1 MKQVIIADPS
11 FNFELLEKLGGSHFI
26 KQSLP
31 LDIRSLNQASALFI
45 RTRVKV
51 NKELLSQAPHLQL
64 IVSGTS
70 GKEHIDEDVC
80 RHRGVRVIFTGSV
93 LSVFVAEYIFLLML
107 QLSWNQNVAIKT
119 IEQGKWKDHLSKGD
133 GLYGKFLGIIGFGHI
148 GKQIVNKAHA
158 FGMDVGV
165 YHPNISESILHQH
178 KVRSLSFEDLLKKA
192 DFVSLNVSYRPG
204 NEKLISFREFAL
216 MKPSAY
222 FINTSRGE
230 MVCEKALIQAIR
242 EEQIQGAAVDVFNQE
257 PLPKDSPLQ
266 GYDRLILTPHYA
278 THNRQALD
286 RLTMESFTQ
295 LETFHFS
302 LK

>member
-1 MKQVIIADPS
+1 MKQVVIADPS
-11 FNFELLEKLGGSHFI
+11 FTFELLQKLGSAKFHFI

-31 LDIRSLNQASALFI
+31 LEPKNLHQASALFI

-51 NKELLSQAPHLQL
+51 NKELLSQTPHLQL

-70 GKEHIDEDVC
+70 GKEHIDESLC
-80 RHRGVRVIFTGSV
+80 HKQGVRVVFTGSI

-107 QLSWNQNVAIKT
+107 QLSWKQNAAIKA
-119 IEQGKWKDHLSKGD
+119 IQQGQWKDHLPKGD
-133 GLYGKFLGIIGFGHI
+133 GLYGKTLGIIGFGNI
-148 GKQIVNKAHA
+148 GKQIVHKAHA
-158 FGMDVGV
+158 FGMKVGI
-165 YHPNISESILHQH
+165 YHPNMSENVLHQY
-178 KVRSLSFEDLLKKA
+178 KVSCLPFDDLLQKA

-242 EEQIQGAAVDVFNQE
+242 EKQIQGAAIDVFNQE
-257 PLPKDSPLQ
+257 PLPKDSSLQ
-266 GYDRLILTPHYA
+266 GHNNFILTPHYA
-278 THNRQALD
+278 THNQQALD
-286 RLTMESFTQ
+286 RLTLESLTQ
-295 LETFHFS
+295 LEAFTFT
-302 LK
+302 